1 MRILTSAE
9 AGEMRALLMPGAETF
24 DDAILTDLET
34 ARRIERYDVSPD
46 GLYRLRPTELGLLAL
61 RLSLQFC

>member
-1 MRILTSAE
+1 VRILTSAE
-9 AGEMRALLMPGAETF
+9 AAEMRALLMPGAGTF

-61 RLSLQFC
+61 RLHLQFC

>member
-9 AGEMRALLMPGAETF
+9 AGEMRALVGHGAGVF
-24 DDAILTDLET
+24 DDRILTDLET
-34 ARRIERYDVSPD
+34 AGRIERYDVSPD
-46 GLYRLRPTELGLLAL
+46 GSYRLRPTELGLLAL